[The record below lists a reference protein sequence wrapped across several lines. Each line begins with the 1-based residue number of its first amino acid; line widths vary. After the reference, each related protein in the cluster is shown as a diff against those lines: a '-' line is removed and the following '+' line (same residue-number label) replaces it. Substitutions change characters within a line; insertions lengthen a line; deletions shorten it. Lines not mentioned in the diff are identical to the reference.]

1 MYQRP
6 VFFDD
11 CPRPKVTVGD
21 FNAGLTAEAL
31 RRQNKSRSE
40 AGMEMAQDLG
50 NQLIVQG
57 DVHTLQLCSWHAAE
71 AIKKRLT
78 NKGYASEVRL
88 SLATLIWNWI
98 NSPTLQNLEEKRNEL
113 LAKLCPKE
121 RD

>member
-1 MYQRP
+1 
-6 VFFDD
+6 
-11 CPRPKVTVGD
+11 
-21 FNAGLTAEAL
+21 
-31 RRQNKSRSE
+31 
-40 AGMEMAQDLG
+40 MAQDLG

-57 DVHTLQLCSWHAAE
+57 DVHILQLCSWHAAK

-78 NKGYASEVRL
+78 NEGYTSEVRL

-98 NSPTLQNLEEKRNEL
+98 NSPILQNLEEKRNEL